1 MKTPQLI
8 WAVGFFFTHRV
19 YSRNKIDCSA
29 SHPKRDTEQPR
40 NYI

>member
-8 WAVGFFFTHRV
+8 RAVGFSFTHRV

-29 SHPKRDTEQPR
+29 SLPKRDTEQSR
-40 NYI
+40 DYI